1 MNNSSTQSVK
11 TVLIQPGQVLT
22 YHEVVEYLDSL
33 PVRECS
39 PQAVERMAQLNTLC
53 NNVLHTVNTV
63 LVGGSNGKSLTMHF
77 SAKLFIEEN
86 VTACLIYSTHFLTY
100 NERIVCNGEQISN
113 KAFTE
118 VMNKIIASV
127 TAAGIAATAHEL
139 VMLGGFLY
147 AIEQHAEVAIVEV
160 ALGGKD
166 DVSAVCKPRITVVTR
181 VGDDATHTLGND
193 LDMIAKELVTV
204 AQAGSLFISA
214 EQSKIRLQ
222 RMKTWV
228 EERGGVWAMPIR
240 KLAPLPYMYEQLYG
254 RTASLGE
261 RITQLYIETVLKRFS
276 PFLRGNLLATQEGQR
291 GRPTLEAKRN
301 AEVNPIKTMKSFW
314 KNQFSL
320 IRGRFEVLDK
330 EKPVVVLDNASNID
344 AFMNVFLGA
353 RLMHYQ
359 RPVKGFVMIMGVA
372 ASLQIELLLKSIRY
386 LLKKVP
392 GEVVFIPLHDPNLT
406 SHAPEELLVRAREM
420 NIRARSAQSLTHAL
434 QLAKEAVDTREG
446 LVVVT
451 GAPSLVT
458 EYWHVREMKKL

>member
-1 MNNSSTQSVK
+1 
-11 TVLIQPGQVLT
+11 
-22 YHEVVEYLDSL
+22 
-33 PVRECS
+33 
-39 PQAVERMAQLNTLC
+39 
-53 NNVLHTVNTV
+53 
-63 LVGGSNGKSLTMHF
+63 
-77 SAKLFIEEN
+77 
-86 VTACLIYSTHFLTY
+86 
-100 NERIVCNGEQISN
+100 
-113 KAFTE
+113 
-118 VMNKIIASV
+118 
-127 TAAGIAATAHEL
+127 
-139 VMLGGFLY
+139 
-147 AIEQHAEVAIVEV
+147 
-160 ALGGKD
+160 
-166 DVSAVCKPRITVVTR
+166 

-406 SHAPEELLVRAREM
+406 SHAPEDLLVRAREM

-434 QLAKEAVDTREG
+434 QLAKESVDTREG

>member
-1 MNNSSTQSVK
+1 MNNSLTQSLK
-11 TVLIQPGQVLT
+11 TVLIQPGQVLS
-22 YHEVVEYLDSL
+22 YHEIVEYLDSL

-39 PQAVERMAQLNTLC
+39 PHAVERMAQLNTVC
-53 NNVLHTVNTV
+53 NNLLHAVNTV
-63 LVGGSNGKSLTMHF
+63 LVGGSNGKSLAMHF

-118 VMNKIIASV
+118 IMNKIIAMV
-127 TAAGIAATAHEL
+127 TAANISATAHEL

-147 AIEQHAEVAIVEV
+147 AIEQHAEVALVEV
-160 ALGGKD
+160 ALGGRH

-181 VGDDATHTLGND
+181 VGDDATHTLGSD
-193 LDMIAKELVTV
+193 LDMIAKELITV
-204 AQAGSLFISA
+204 AQPGALFISA

-228 EERGGVWAMPIR
+228 EERGATWVMPIR

-261 RITQLYIETVLKRFS
+261 RITQLYVETVLKRFS

-301 AEVNPIKTMKSFW
+301 AEVNPIKSMKSFW

-359 RPVKGFVMIMGVA
+359 RSVKGFSIIMGVA
-372 ASLQIELLLKSIRY
+372 ESLNSELLLKSIRY

-392 GEVVFIPLHDPNLT
+392 GEVIFIPLNDPILS
-406 SHAPEELLVRAREM
+406 SHSPEELLVRAREM
-420 NIRARSAQSLTHAL
+420 NIRARAANSLPHAL
-434 QLAKEAVDTREG
+434 QLAKDSVDMREG

-458 EYWHVREMKKL
+458 EYWHLREMKKL